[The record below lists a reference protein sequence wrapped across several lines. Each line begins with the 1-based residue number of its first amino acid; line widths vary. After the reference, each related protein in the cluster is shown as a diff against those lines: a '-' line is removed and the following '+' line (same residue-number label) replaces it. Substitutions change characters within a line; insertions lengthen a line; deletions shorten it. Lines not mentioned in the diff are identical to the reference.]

1 MSKPKSIF
9 ILGPGS
15 KNQIYN
21 PDAQKTLGELTEND
35 GAVHSREQIL
45 SQPDA
50 YADVEIGFSGWGS
63 PVLDAELLEAL
74 PNLKAYFYGAGTVRG
89 FVTDAFWE
97 RDILLTSAYK
107 ANAVPVAEYTV
118 SMINLS
124 LKRVWH
130 YLNKLPGKKEDHGK
144 SAIPGMYTGSRIGI
158 ISLGAIGQLV
168 CQKLA
173 DHDVDV
179 FAYDPYADASVFEAC
194 HARQVDALETLFAD
208 CDVVSLHAPWLP
220 QTENLITG
228 AHLESMREGAT
239 FINTSRGK
247 IVDEPA
253 MIEVLRKRPDL
264 FAVIDVV
271 QDESDYA
278 GNPLADLPN
287 AVLMPH
293 IAGSMGRECHRMG
306 AYVVEECRRYLNGD
320 APMIPI
326 SREAAKLLA

>member
-9 ILGPGS
+9 TLGPNS

-21 PDAQKTLGELTEND
+21 SDALETLCQLTEND
-35 GAVHSREQIL
+35 GAVHTRERIL
-45 SQPDA
+45 SNPGA
-50 YADVEIGFSGWGS
+50 YAEVEIGFSGWGS
-63 PVLDAELLEAL
+63 PVLDAELLQAL
-74 PNLKAYFYGAGTVRG
+74 PSLKAYFYGAGTVRG

-97 RDILLTSAYK
+97 RDILLTSAYQ
-107 ANAVPVAEYTV
+107 ANAVPVAEFTV

-130 YLNKLPGKKEDHGK
+130 YLNHLPGKGEDHGK
-144 SAIPGMYTGSRIGI
+144 SAIAGMYAGSRIGI

-168 CQKLA
+168 CKRLA
-173 DHDVDV
+173 AHDVDV
-179 FAYDPYADASVFEAC
+179 FAYDPFADPSLFEAC
-194 HARQVDALETLFAD
+194 RAQRVDALEPLFED

-220 QTENLITG
+220 QTENMITG
-228 AHLESMREGAT
+228 HHLDSMRPGAT

-253 MIEVLRKRPDL
+253 MIEVLKMRSDL
-264 FAVIDVV
+264 FAVIDVI
-271 QDESDYA
+271 QDESDFA
-278 GNPLADLPN
+278 GHPLAALPN
-287 AVLMPH
+287 AVLTPH

-306 AYVVEECRRYLNGD
+306 AYVVEECRRYLNGE

-326 SREAAKLLA
+326 SREAANLLA